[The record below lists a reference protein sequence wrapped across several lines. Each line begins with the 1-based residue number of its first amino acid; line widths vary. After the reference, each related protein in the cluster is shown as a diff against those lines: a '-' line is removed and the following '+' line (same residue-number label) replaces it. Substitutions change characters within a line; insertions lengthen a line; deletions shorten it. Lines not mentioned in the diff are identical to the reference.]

1 MIQLL
6 IEKES
11 DLYNPY
17 DPSQKRINEGV
28 YRYLKAQCSA
38 LEAPEHIN
46 DTLQIITDGQIDAD
60 RFQRVLHD
68 AVEKDIAEFD
78 RQIARNNRR
87 VIWEGV
93 IGVLFCAL
101 GIMLAAIRDEL
112 LLTIISLF
120 GTMAV
125 RDAITITTTIN
136 HDIKRLK
143 KLLNPIRDIKLE
155 VVRASLGEAFQN
167 AEGIS
172 EPGQDQL

>member
-28 YRYLKAQCSA
+28 YRYLKSYCSA

-46 DTLQIITDGQIDAD
+46 DTLQIITDSQIDVD

-78 RQIARNNRR
+78 RQIARNNLR

-93 IGVLFCAL
+93 IGILFCAL

-136 HDIKRLK
+136 HDIKSLK

-155 VVRASLGEAFQN
+155 VVRREAFR
-167 AEGIS
+167 E
-172 EPGQDQL
+172 E

>member
-28 YRYLKAQCSA
+28 YRYLKSYCSA
-38 LEAPEHIN
+38 LEASEHIN
-46 DTLQIITDGQIDAD
+46 DTLQIITDSQIDVD

-136 HDIKRLK
+136 HDIKSLK

-155 VVRASLGEAFQN
+155 VVRREAFR
-167 AEGIS
+167 E
-172 EPGQDQL
+172 E